1 MIMRLFTKVHLKIF
15 YFFLFY
21 GFDSNKKIGFN
32 LLILIRMENFIFYSS
47 VLGKS

>member
-15 YFFLFY
+15 YFLFY

-32 LLILIRMENFIFYSS
+32 LLILIRMENLIFYSS
-47 VLGKS
+47 VLGKG